1 LGDRAE
7 ALQRDALIHDELLKL
22 GFEVAQVERCLQVTM
37 DRYGHLFRSDNH
49 GQAMDAISA
58 EMRPSAPS
66 GTPPAR
72 PDLNFG

>member
-1 LGDRAE
+1 
-7 ALQRDALIHDELLKL
+7 
-22 GFEVAQVERCLQVTM
+22 M

-72 PDLNFG
+72 PDLNFD